1 MTELGSLF
9 LIVFVVYLIQCICW
23 VNPDS
28 VVFALGFRGRGKRKS
43 RGFVLSAVDI
53 AAFFG
58 NPLPPLSPPLVTHWP
73 AFQLNPDALL
83 FAGPKGETI
92 SIPWEKLA
100 VTQSGS
106 KLLCNGTQ
114 VFKGDETQVL
124 RHCDLLQQIRQARR
138 SQREQIIQTWLR
150 KSLNVQSATRHLK
163 VFQHRSLWI
172 RITCNL
178 QFFFLFFLLPVAI
191 SIFVPRMLWLT
202 IFLVV
207 ATSILLAIDFRG
219 LHRELFTKTPDSHF
233 RDSHL
238 KDTRF
243 KGTLTIALSP
253 LAAIRACDTLCRDL
267 VVNYHP
273 VAVAGAICSDKEFEA
288 LAGEQL
294 RRGKF
299 TTFAN
304 QWYQKKLE
312 TLIEQVIRQRG
323 LEPERLLAPST
334 QMSGCVVYCPRCL
347 AQYVAEREECADC
360 GHEALVAFKEPV
372 APVPVE

>member
-23 VNPDS
+23 VHPDS
-28 VVFALGFRGRGKRKS
+28 VVFALGFRGGKRKS
-43 RGFVLSAVDI
+43 RGFVLSALDT
-53 AAFFG
+53 AAYFG

-73 AFQLNPDALL
+73 AFQLNPDAIL
-83 FAGPKGETI
+83 FPGPKGDTI
-92 SIPWEKLA
+92 SIPWEKL
-100 VTQSGS
+100 VITKSGS
-106 KLLCNGTQ
+106 KLLCNGTP

-124 RHCDLLQQIRQARR
+124 SHSELLQQIRQAKR
-138 SQREQIIQTWLR
+138 SQREQIIQKWLR
-150 KSLNVQSATRHLK
+150 KSLNLQSAARHLK

-172 RITCNL
+172 RITSNL
-178 QFFFLFFLLPVAI
+178 QFFFLFFLLPVAVAT
-191 SIFVPRMLWLT
+191 FVPRMLWLS

-207 ATSILLAIDFRG
+207 ATSIFLAVDFRS
-219 LHRELFTKTPDSHF
+219 LHRELFIRAPNSHF
-233 RDSHL
+233 
-238 KDTRF
+238 KETRF

-253 LAAIRACDTLCRDL
+253 LAAIRTCDTLCREL
-267 VVNYHP
+267 VMDFHP
-273 VAVAGAICSDKEFEA
+273 VAVAGAVCSDKEFEA

-299 TTFAN
+299 TAFAD

-323 LEPERLLAPST
+323 LEPERLLAPSA

-347 AQYVAEREECADC
+347 AQYVSLRSECADC
-360 GHEALVAFKEPV
+360 GYEALVAFKEPV
-372 APVPVE
+372 VPAPIK